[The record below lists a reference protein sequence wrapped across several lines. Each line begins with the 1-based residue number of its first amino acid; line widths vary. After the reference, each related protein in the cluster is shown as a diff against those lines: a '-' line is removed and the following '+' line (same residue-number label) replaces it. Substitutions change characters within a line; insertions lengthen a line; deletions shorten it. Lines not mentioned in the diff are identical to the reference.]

1 MSKKVKT
8 QVALAETLGVS
19 PRQVGTWR
27 RNGWLGYDE
36 NDWIDVAATASMVY
50 QSRESSGAGARI
62 GEADPVS
69 EWLKKNQAT
78 TADDIGDYQAA
89 RTRRE
94 IAQADRA
101 ELQAAQLRGE
111 LVPLVDVEILYTQKM
126 TEVKAAI
133 MGVPARAAK
142 LLLNLDDVHEIR
154 RILSREI
161 MLALQGVSDE
171 PPRI

>member
-8 QVALAETLGVS
+8 QIALAEILGVS

-27 RNGWLGYDE
+27 RNGWLVFDE
-36 NDWIDVAATASMVY
+36 NYWIDVTATASMVY
-50 QSRESSGAGARI
+50 QSRESGAGARI
-62 GEADPVS
+62 GEADPVG

-133 MGVPARAAK
+133 MGIPAKAAK